1 MENTK
6 LFQEAISD
14 KLYKNIINFAKEI
27 HDQKISSDKIR
38 DKMNTTDKLSRASA
52 FTSIGLTLGTI
63 ATIAVNYYTNS
74 PDIYRVAVD
83 TMLCGGIASLA
94 AITLSLRL
102 NKKVGQL
109 ESEYLDAS
117 YRNHMNDVLRYG
129 SFESDV
135 VADLKVIGIDIER
148 KKIMNVDQFMKLRD
162 MDVKNPNYD
171 SELKTKTT
179 EFVKSLMDEYT
190 KPEVVKKIKK
200 NTP

>member
-27 HDQKISSDKIR
+27 HDQKISSDKIK
-38 DKMNTTDKLSRASA
+38 DKMNTIDKLSKASA

-63 ATIAVNYYTNS
+63 ATIAVNYYTNN
-74 PDIYRVAVD
+74 PDIYRVAVN
-83 TMLCGGIASLA
+83 TMLCGGIASMA

-102 NKKVGQL
+102 NNKVGKL
-109 ESEYLDAS
+109 DSDYYDAS
-117 YRNHMNDVLRYG
+117 YRNNMNDVVMYIGFEKTLVSDLRN
-129 SFESDV
+129 
-135 VADLKVIGIDIER
+135 IGIDVKDKNMMTSAEFV
-148 KKIMNVDQFMKLRD
+148 KMRD

-171 SELKTKTT
+171 NELKAKTT
-179 EFVKSLMDEYT
+179 EFVKSIMDEYT

>member
-27 HDQKISSDKIR
+27 HDQKISSDKIK
-38 DKMNTTDKLSRASA
+38 DKMNTIDKLSKASA

-74 PDIYRVAVD
+74 PDIYRVAVN
-83 TMLCGGIASLA
+83 TMLCGGIASMA

-102 NKKVGQL
+102 NNKVGKL
-109 ESEYLDAS
+109 DSDYYDAS
-117 YRNHMNDVLRYG
+117 YRNNMNDVVMYIGFEKTLVSDLRN
-129 SFESDV
+129 
-135 VADLKVIGIDIER
+135 IGIDV
-148 KKIMNVDQFMKLRD
+148 KHKNIMTSEEFVKMRD
-162 MDVKNPNYD
+162 MDVKNPDYD
-171 SELKTKTT
+171 NELKAKTT
-179 EFVKSLMDEYT
+179 EFVKSIMEEYT

>member
-190 KPEVVKKIKK
+190 KPEVGKKIKK